1 MQVEPRSRFDNY
13 VVGSANRLAV
23 AAARA
28 VAESPGGVYNPLFV
42 YGASGLGKTH
52 LIGAIGNEAVARAP
66 ELSVEYLSLEDFIEQ
81 IHAAVAVGEMERF
94 KQRYGRVDVLLLDD
108 MQFLTGRR
116 ETQSELLRL
125 LNALQGSGR
134 QIVMTS
140 DRPPSEISDVD
151 ERLLSRLSGGLIVDI
166 GAPDFETRVAIL
178 RSKAEERGVSF
189 APGVIEELARVEI
202 SSVRELQGAM
212 NRLVAQQ
219 SLDGTLTPAQARSV
233 LGVDG
238 GDPARD
244 APPSPASFPDA
255 APAAPTFDEA
265 RTPAPLVEASSGI
278 SSGESPLTS
287 GAPTAV
293 AAPVPDEFFSFVS
306 NIATAVA
313 THDEPWKMRVGE
325 TVAYW
330 AGEGYRTAALE
341 RLMAEPVAPP
351 NYEALL
357 RGYGHAV
364 EQLRQLEA
372 RVTTVDPALGGTEL
386 FRDPERLADAAAFVE
401 RALTGAVPPQGPQA
415 AFERRI
421 FQESASN
428 QMAVRA
434 ADTVI
439 AEPGTRYNPLV
450 IAGPSGT
457 GKTHLLNAIGN
468 ELARRGDGTA
478 RVACVGAQLFID
490 ELIAALQE
498 GQIERFRARYRAAD
512 ALLIDDVQFVAGK
525 ERTQEELF
533 HVFNHYHS
541 AGKQLVL
548 VSDLP
553 PKAIEGLEE
562 RLRSRFEGGLVAEL
576 EAPDRALR
584 EKLLAKY
591 LADAG
596 AASDAD
602 MLGYLAERHVASVRE
617 LIGVVH
623 RLQAAAEAAGE
634 PLSLALA
641 RRELEPAGTAA
652 TAPPVTVRQAADVF
666 FLDDEKIV
674 WEWPDPVGRL
684 VEELR

>member
-1 MQVEPRSRFDNY
+1 
-13 VVGSANRLAV
+13 
-23 AAARA
+23 
-28 VAESPGGVYNPLFV
+28 
-42 YGASGLGKTH
+42 
-52 LIGAIGNEAVARAP
+52 
-66 ELSVEYLSLEDFIEQ
+66 VEYLPLEDFIEQ

-151 ERLLSRLSGGLIVDI
+151 ERLVSRLSGGLIVDI
-166 GAPDFETRVAIL
+166 GAPDFETKVAIL
-178 RSKAEERGVSF
+178 RRKAEERKVSF
-189 APGVIEELARVEI
+189 APGVIEELARLEF

-219 SLDGTLTPAQARSV
+219 SLDGTLTPAQVRIV
-233 LGVDG
+233 LGV
-238 GDPARD
+238 PAKA
-244 APPSPASFPDA
+244 APPPDPEPVA
-255 APAAPTFDEA
+255 IPAA
-265 RTPAPLVEASSGI
+265 
-278 SSGESPLTS
+278 
-287 GAPTAV
+287 
-293 AAPVPDEFFSFVS
+293 DEFFSFVTD
-306 NIATAVA
+306 IATTVA
-313 THDEPWKMRVGE
+313 AQIEPWKVRVGE

-330 AGEGYRTAALE
+330 TGEGYRTGALE
-341 RLMAEPVAPP
+341 RLMAEPVAPA
-351 NYEALL
+351 NYEAVL

-372 RVTTVDPALGGTEL
+372 RIGTVDPSLGGNEV
-386 FRDPERLADAAAFVE
+386 FRDPERLAEASTFVE
-401 RALTGAVPPQGPQA
+401 RALTGAVPPQGPEP
-415 AFERRI
+415 AFERRA

-434 ADTVI
+434 ADAVI
-439 AEPGTRYNPLV
+439 DEPGQRYNPLF

-468 ELARRGDGTA
+468 ELARRGSGTS

-490 ELIAALQE
+490 ELIASLQE

-533 HVFNHYHS
+533 HVFNHFHS

-548 VSDLP
+548 VSDVP
-553 PKAIEGLEE
+553 PKAIEGLED

-584 EKLLAKY
+584 EKLFARY
-591 LADAG
+591 LADVGEVDPA
-596 AASDAD
+596 
-602 MLGYLAERHVASVRE
+602 LLQYLAERQVSSVRE

-623 RLQAAAEAAGE
+623 RLQAAAASKGEA
-634 PLSLALA
+634 LTLAAA
-641 RRELEPAGTAA
+641 RQELEPSGAA
-652 TAPPVTVRQAADVF
+652 VTAPPPTVRQAADMF

-674 WEWPDPVGRL
+674 WEWPDVVGRL

>member
-1 MQVEPRSRFDNY
+1 MQVEARSRFDNY

-42 YGASGLGKTH
+42 YGGPGLGKTH

-66 ELSVEYLSLEDFIEQ
+66 GLSVEYLPLEDFIEQ

-94 KQRYGRVDVLLLDD
+94 KLRYGRVDMLLLDD

-116 ETQSELLRL
+116 ETQSELMRL
-125 LNALQGSGR
+125 LNALQSSGR

-140 DRPPSEISDVD
+140 DRPPSEIADVD
-151 ERLLSRLSGGLIVDI
+151 ERLLSRLGGGLIVDI
-166 GAPDFETRVAIL
+166 GVPDFETKVAIL
-178 RSKAEERGVSF
+178 RCKAEEKEVSF
-189 APGVIEELARVEI
+189 SPGVIEELARLDFT
-202 SSVRELQGAM
+202 SVRELHGAM

-219 SLDGTLTPAQARSV
+219 SLDGMLTPAQVRMV
-233 LGVDG
+233 LGV
-238 GDPARD
+238 ATRTE
-244 APPSPASFPDA
+244 ASTPEPEPEPEPMLAA
-255 APAAPTFDEA
+255 APA
-265 RTPAPLVEASSGI
+265 
-278 SSGESPLTS
+278 
-287 GAPTAV
+287 
-293 AAPVPDEFFSFVS
+293 DEFFSFIT
-306 NIATAVA
+306 NIATTVA
-313 THDEPWKMRVGE
+313 AQIEPWKVRVGE

-330 AGEGYRTAALE
+330 AGEGYRTAVLE
-341 RLMAEPVAPP
+341 RLMGEPVAPP
-351 NYEALL
+351 NYEAVL

-372 RVTTVDPALGGTEL
+372 KVTTVDPSLGGDEL
-386 FRDPERLADAAAFVE
+386 FRDPERIQEAAAFVE
-401 RALTGAVPPQGPQA
+401 RALTGAVPPQGPQS
-415 AFERRI
+415 AFERRA
-421 FQESASN
+421 FQESVSN

-434 ADTVI
+434 ADAVI
-439 AEPGTRYNPLV
+439 AEPGQRYNPLF

-468 ELARRGDGTA
+468 ELAARGKGTS

-533 HVFNHYHS
+533 HVFNHFHS

-548 VSDLP
+548 VSDVP
-553 PKAIEGLEE
+553 PKAIEGLED

-584 EKLLAKY
+584 EKLFTRY
-591 LADAG
+591 LAD
-596 AASDAD
+596 
-602 MLGYLAERHVASVRE
+602 LGEVDPELVQYLAERPVSSVRE

-623 RLQAAAEAAGE
+623 RLQAAGE
-634 PLSLALA
+634 SKGETLTLAIA
-641 RRELEPAGTAA
+641 RQELEPAGPAVQAA
-652 TAPPVTVRQAADVF
+652 PATVRQAADVF

-674 WEWPDPVGRL
+674 WEWPDVAGRL

>member
-1 MQVEPRSRFDNY
+1 MQVEARSRFDNY

-42 YGASGLGKTH
+42 YGGPGLGKTH

-66 ELSVEYLSLEDFIEQ
+66 GLSVEYLPLEDFIEQ

-94 KQRYGRVDVLLLDD
+94 KLRYGRVDMLLLDD

-116 ETQSELLRL
+116 ETQSELMRL
-125 LNALQGSGR
+125 LNALQSSGR

-140 DRPPSEISDVD
+140 DRPPSEIADVD
-151 ERLLSRLSGGLIVDI
+151 ERLLSRLGGGLIVDI
-166 GAPDFETRVAIL
+166 GVPDFETKVAIL
-178 RSKAEERGVSF
+178 RGKAEEKEVSF
-189 APGVIEELARVEI
+189 SPGVIEELARLDFT
-202 SSVRELQGAM
+202 SVRELHGAM

-219 SLDGTLTPAQARSV
+219 SLDGMLTPAQVRMV
-233 LGVDG
+233 LGV
-238 GDPARD
+238 ATRTE
-244 APPSPASFPDA
+244 ASTPEPEPEPEPMLAA
-255 APAAPTFDEA
+255 APA
-265 RTPAPLVEASSGI
+265 
-278 SSGESPLTS
+278 
-287 GAPTAV
+287 
-293 AAPVPDEFFSFVS
+293 DEFFSFIT
-306 NIATAVA
+306 NIATTVA
-313 THDEPWKMRVGE
+313 AQIEPWKVRVGE

-330 AGEGYRTAALE
+330 AGEGYRTAVLE
-341 RLMAEPVAPP
+341 RLMGEPVAPP
-351 NYEALL
+351 NYEAVL

-372 RVTTVDPALGGTEL
+372 KVTTVDPSLGGDEL
-386 FRDPERLADAAAFVE
+386 FRDPERIQEAAAFVE
-401 RALTGAVPPQGPQA
+401 RALTGAVPPQGPQS
-415 AFERRI
+415 AFERRA
-421 FQESASN
+421 FQESVSN

-434 ADTVI
+434 ADAVI
-439 AEPGTRYNPLV
+439 AEPGQRYNPLF

-468 ELARRGDGTA
+468 ELAARGKGTS

-533 HVFNHYHS
+533 HVFNHFHS

-548 VSDLP
+548 VSDVP
-553 PKAIEGLEE
+553 PKAIEGLED

-584 EKLLAKY
+584 EKLFTRY
-591 LADAG
+591 LAD
-596 AASDAD
+596 
-602 MLGYLAERHVASVRE
+602 LGEVDPELVQYLAERPVSSVRE

-623 RLQAAAEAAGE
+623 RLQAAGE
-634 PLSLALA
+634 SKGETLTLAIA
-641 RRELEPAGTAA
+641 RQELEPAGAA
-652 TAPPVTVRQAADVF
+652 VQAAPATVRQAADVF

-674 WEWPDPVGRL
+674 WEWPDVAGRL

>member
-1 MQVEPRSRFDNY
+1 MQVEARSRFDNY

-66 ELSVEYLSLEDFIEQ
+66 GLSVEYLALEDFIEQ

-94 KQRYGRVDVLLLDD
+94 KQRYGRVDMLLLDD

-166 GAPDFETRVAIL
+166 GVPDFETKVAIL
-178 RSKAEERGVSF
+178 RGKAEERKVSF
-189 APGVIEELARVEI
+189 APGVIEELSRLDFT
-202 SSVRELQGAM
+202 SVRELQGAM

-219 SLDGTLTPAQARSV
+219 SLDGTLTPAQVRAV
-233 LGVDG
+233 LGAEGTPKPIDLEPELEPEPETVDVT
-238 GDPARD
+238 
-244 APPSPASFPDA
+244 
-255 APAAPTFDEA
+255 APAA
-265 RTPAPLVEASSGI
+265 
-278 SSGESPLTS
+278 
-287 GAPTAV
+287 
-293 AAPVPDEFFSFVS
+293 DEFFSFVT

-313 THDEPWKMRVGE
+313 AQIEPWKVRVGE

-341 RLMAEPVAPP
+341 RLMSEPVAPA
-351 NYEALL
+351 NYEAVL

-364 EQLRQLEA
+364 EQLRQLESK
-372 RVTTVDPALGGTEL
+372 VTTVDPSLGGDEL
-386 FRDPERLADAAAFVE
+386 FRDPERLPEAAAFVE

-415 AFERRI
+415 AFERRA

-434 ADTVI
+434 ADAVV
-439 AEPGTRYNPLV
+439 AEPGQRYNPLF

-468 ELARRGDGTA
+468 ELARRGGGTA

-512 ALLIDDVQFVAGK
+512 ALLIDDVQFVGGK

-533 HVFNHYHS
+533 HVFNHFHT

-548 VSDLP
+548 VSDVP

-584 EKLLAKY
+584 EKLLARY
-591 LADAG
+591 LADAVAG
-596 AASDAD
+596 DEA
-602 MLGYLAERHVASVRE
+602 LLPYLAERPVSSVRE

-623 RLQAAAEAAGE
+623 RLQALAENKGE
-634 PLSLALA
+634 ELTLALA
-641 RRELEPAGTAA
+641 RQELEPAGAA
-652 TAPPVTVRQAADVF
+652 VQAPPVTVRQAADVF

-674 WEWPDPVGRL
+674 WEWPDVAGRL

>member
-1 MQVEPRSRFDNY
+1 MQVESRSRFDNY

-66 ELSVEYLSLEDFIEQ
+66 GLSVEYLSLEDFIEQ

-94 KQRYGRVDVLLLDD
+94 KQRYTRVDVLLLDD
-108 MQFLTGRR
+108 VQFLTGRR

-140 DRPPSEISDVD
+140 DRPPSEIADVD
-151 ERLLSRLSGGLIVDI
+151 ERLISRLRGGLIVDI

-178 RSKAEERGVSF
+178 RGKAEEKSVTF
-189 APGVIEELARVEI
+189 APGVIEELARLDF
-202 SSVRELQGAM
+202 SSVRELHGAM

-219 SLDGTLTPAQARSV
+219 TLDGMLTPAQVRAV
-233 LGVDG
+233 LGVD
-238 GDPARD
+238 
-244 APPSPASFPDA
+244 A
-255 APAAPTFDEA
+255 ALPKSEPET
-265 RTPAPLVEASSGI
+265 
-278 SSGESPLTS
+278 
-287 GAPTAV
+287 
-293 AAPVPDEFFSFVS
+293 APVPVAVASAASEFFSFVT
-306 NIATAVA
+306 NIATTVA
-313 THDEPWKMRVGE
+313 AQIEPWRVRVGE
-325 TVAYW
+325 SVAYW

-341 RLMAEPVAPP
+341 RLMAEPEAPP
-351 NYEALL
+351 NYEAVI

-372 RVTTVDPALGGTEL
+372 KVTTVDTSLGGDEL
-386 FRDPERLADAAAFVE
+386 FRDPERLSEAAAFVE
-401 RALTGAVPPQGPQA
+401 RALTGAVPPQGPQP
-415 AFERRI
+415 AFERRA

-434 ADTVI
+434 ADSVV
-439 AEPGTRYNPLV
+439 AEPGRRYNPLF

-468 ELARRGDGTA
+468 ELAAKGSGTA

-533 HVFNHYHS
+533 HVFNHFHS
-541 AGKQLVL
+541 AGKQLVF
-548 VSDLP
+548 VSDVP

-584 EKLLAKY
+584 EKLLARY

-596 AASDAD
+596 EVDTA
-602 MLGYLAERHVASVRE
+602 LLQYLAERPVSSVRE
-617 LIGVVH
+617 LIGVVN
-623 RLQAAAEAAGE
+623 RLQALAETKGDG
-634 PLSLALA
+634 LTIALA
-641 RRELEPAGTAA
+641 RTELEPAGATVQAA
-652 TAPPVTVRQAADVF
+652 PATVRQAADVF

-674 WEWPDPVGRL
+674 WEWPDVAGRL
-684 VEELR
+684 VEEMR

>member
-1 MQVEPRSRFDNY
+1 MQVEARSRFDNY

-23 AAARA
+23 AASRA

-42 YGASGLGKTH
+42 YGGPGLGKTH

-66 ELSVEYLSLEDFIEQ
+66 GLGVEYLSLEDFIEQ
-81 IHAAVAVGEMERF
+81 LHAAVAVGEMERF
-94 KQRYGRVDVLLLDD
+94 KQRYTRVDMLLLDD
-108 MQFLTGRR
+108 VQFLTGRR

-125 LNALQGSGR
+125 LNALQSSGR

-140 DRPPSEISDVD
+140 DRPPSEIADVD
-151 ERLLSRLSGGLIVDI
+151 ERLISRLSGGLIVDI
-166 GAPDFETRVAIL
+166 GVPDFETRVAIL
-178 RSKAEERGVSF
+178 RGKAEEKSVSF
-189 APGVIEELARVEI
+189 EPGVIEELARLDF

-219 SLDGTLTPAQARSV
+219 ALDGMLTPGQVGTV
-233 LGVDG
+233 LGVETAAVAPSAEPE
-238 GDPARD
+238 PAHARE
-244 APPSPASFPDA
+244 PEPASVA
-255 APAAPTFDEA
+255 AA
-265 RTPAPLVEASSGI
+265 
-278 SSGESPLTS
+278 S
-287 GAPTAV
+287 GAS
-293 AAPVPDEFFSFVS
+293 EFFSFVT
-306 NIATAVA
+306 NIATTVA
-313 THDEPWKMRVGE
+313 SQIEPWRVRVGE
-325 TVAYW
+325 SVAYW

-341 RLMAEPVAPP
+341 RLMAEREAPA
-351 NYEALL
+351 NFEAVI

-372 RVTTVDPALGGTEL
+372 KVAMVDTSLGGDEL
-386 FRDPERLADAAAFVE
+386 FRDPERLREAAAFVE
-401 RALTGAVPPQGPQA
+401 RALTGAVPPQGPQP
-415 AFERRI
+415 AFERRT

-434 ADTVI
+434 ADAVV
-439 AEPGTRYNPLV
+439 AEPGRRYNPLY

-468 ELARRGDGTA
+468 ELAAHGTGA
-478 RVACVGAQLFID
+478 SRVACVGAQLFID

-533 HVFNHYHS
+533 HVFNHFHS
-541 AGKQLVL
+541 AGKQLVF
-548 VSDLP
+548 VSDVP

-584 EKLLAKY
+584 EKLLARY
-591 LADAG
+591 LSDAG
-596 AASDAD
+596 EVDPV
-602 MLGYLAERHVASVRE
+602 LLQYLAERPVSSVRE
-617 LIGVVH
+617 LIGVVN
-623 RLQAAAEAAGE
+623 RLQALAETTGDG
-634 PLSLALA
+634 LTLALA
-641 RRELEPAGTAA
+641 RTELEPAGA
-652 TAPPVTVRQAADVF
+652 TAQAAPAIVRQAADVF

-674 WEWPDPVGRL
+674 WEWPDVAGRL
-684 VEELR
+684 VEEMR

>member
-1 MQVEPRSRFDNY
+1 MQVEARSRFDNF

-23 AAARA
+23 AASRA

-42 YGASGLGKTH
+42 YGGPGLGKTH

-66 ELSVEYLSLEDFIEQ
+66 GLSVEYLALEDFIEQ

-140 DRPPSEISDVD
+140 DRPPTEISDVD

-166 GAPDFETRVAIL
+166 GVPDFETKVAIL
-178 RSKAEERGVSF
+178 RGKSEEKAVSF
-189 APGVIEELARVEI
+189 APGVIEELARLDFT
-202 SSVRELQGAM
+202 SVRELQGAM
-212 NRLVAQQ
+212 HRLVAQQ
-219 SLDGTLTPAQARSV
+219 ALDGMLTPAQVRAV
-233 LGVDG
+233 LGV
-238 GDPARD
+238 AN
-244 APPSPASFPDA
+244 
-255 APAAPTFDEA
+255 APAASA
-265 RTPAPLVEASSGI
+265 VEP
-278 SSGESPLTS
+278 EP
-287 GAPTAV
+287 V
-293 AAPVPDEFFSFVS
+293 ALAEPMSEFLSFVT
-306 NIATAVA
+306 NIATTVA
-313 THDEPWKMRVGE
+313 AEIAPWKARVGE

-341 RLMAEPVAPP
+341 RLMAEREAPP
-351 NYEALL
+351 NFEAVL

-372 RVTTVDPALGGTEL
+372 KITTVDSSLGGDEL
-386 FRDPERLADAAAFVE
+386 FRDPERLPEAAAFVE
-401 RALTGAVPPQGPQA
+401 RALTGAVPPQGPQP
-415 AFERRI
+415 AFERRA

-434 ADTVI
+434 ADAVV
-439 AEPGTRYNPLV
+439 AEPGQRYNPLF

-468 ELARRGDGTA
+468 ELAGRGNGTS

-533 HVFNHYHS
+533 HVFNHFHS

-548 VSDLP
+548 VSDVP

-584 EKLLAKY
+584 EKLFARY

-596 AASDAD
+596 EVDPA
-602 MLGYLAERHVASVRE
+602 LLQYLAERPVSSARE

-623 RLQAAAEAAGE
+623 RLQALAEAKGE
-634 PLSLALA
+634 GLTLALA
-641 RRELEPAGTAA
+641 RQELEPAGAPVQ
-652 TAPPVTVRQAADVF
+652 APPATVRQAADVF

-674 WEWPDPVGRL
+674 WEWPDVAGRL

>member
-28 VAESPGGVYNPLFV
+28 VAESPGGVYNPLFI
-42 YGASGLGKTH
+42 YGGSGLGKTH
-52 LIGAIGNEAVARAP
+52 LIGAIGNEAVERAP
-66 ELSVEYLSLEDFIEQ
+66 ELTVEYLSLEDFIEQ

-125 LNALQGSGR
+125 FTALQGSGR

-140 DRPPSEISDVD
+140 DRPPSEITDVD
-151 ERLLSRLSGGLIVDI
+151 ERLISRLSGGLIVDI
-166 GAPDFETRVAIL
+166 GAPDFETKVAIL
-178 RSKAEERGVSF
+178 RGKAEERKVSF
-189 APGVIEELARVEI
+189 APGVIEELARLDFT
-202 SSVRELQGAM
+202 SVRELQGAM
-212 NRLVAQQ
+212 GRLIAQQ
-219 SLDGTLTPAQARSV
+219 SLDGTLTPAQVRAV

-238 GDPARD
+238 VVEEP
-244 APPSPASFPDA
+244 
-255 APAAPTFDEA
+255 APAPE
-265 RTPAPLVEASSGI
+265 PE
-278 SSGESPLTS
+278 
-287 GAPTAV
+287 
-293 AAPVPDEFFSFVS
+293 APVSSLFGGGGGDEFFSFVS
-306 NIATAVA
+306 NISLTVA
-313 THDEPWKMRVGE
+313 AQIEPWKVRVGE

-330 AGEGYRTAALE
+330 NGEGYRTAVLE
-341 RLMAEPVAPP
+341 RLMSEPVAPP

-372 RVTTVDPALGGTEL
+372 KISTVDPALGGNEV
-386 FRDPERLADAAAFVE
+386 FRDPERLGEAAAFVE
-401 RALTGAVPPQGPQA
+401 KALTGAVPPQGPQP
-415 AFERRI
+415 AFERRT

-434 ADTVI
+434 ADAVI
-439 AEPGTRYNPLV
+439 AEPGQRYNPLF

-468 ELARRGDGTA
+468 ELARNGTT

-490 ELIAALQE
+490 ELIAALQD

-512 ALLIDDVQFVAGK
+512 VLLIDDVQFVAGK

-533 HVFNHYHS
+533 HVFNHFHS

-553 PKAIEGLEE
+553 PKAIEGLED
-562 RLRSRFEGGLVAEL
+562 RLRSRFEGGLVAAL
-576 EAPDRALR
+576 DAPDRALR
-584 EKLLAKY
+584 EKLYARY
-591 LADAG
+591 LAEVAGGDDAEL
-596 AASDAD
+596 
-602 MLGYLAERHVASVRE
+602 LGYLAERPVTSVRE

-623 RLQAAAEAAGE
+623 RLQAVVETSGQPLTAAAA
-634 PLSLALA
+634 
-641 RRELEPAGTAA
+641 RQELEPATAA
-652 TAPPVTVRQAADVF
+652 SSAPPVTVRQAADVF

-674 WEWPDPVGRL
+674 WEWPDVVGRL

>member
-1 MQVEPRSRFDNY
+1 MQVETRSRFDNY

-42 YGASGLGKTH
+42 YGSSGLGKTH
-52 LIGAIGNEAVARAP
+52 LIGAIGNEAMARAP
-66 ELSVEYLSLEDFIEQ
+66 GLTVEYLSLEDFIEQ

-151 ERLLSRLSGGLIVDI
+151 ERLISRLSGGLIVDI
-166 GAPDFETRVAIL
+166 GVPDFETKVAIL
-178 RSKAEERGVSF
+178 RGKAEERKVSF
-189 APGVIEELARVEI
+189 APGVIEELARLDFT
-202 SSVRELQGAM
+202 SVRELQGAM

-219 SLDGTLTPAQARSV
+219 SLDGTLTPAQVRSV
-233 LGVDG
+233 LGV
-238 GDPARD
+238 AT
-244 APPSPASFPDA
+244 
-255 APAAPTFDEA
+255 APAPRAEPEPEPEPVSAPA
-265 RTPAPLVEASSGI
+265 GH
-278 SSGESPLTS
+278 
-287 GAPTAV
+287 
-293 AAPVPDEFFSFVS
+293 EFFSFVT
-306 NIATAVA
+306 NIATTVA
-313 THDEPWKMRVGE
+313 AQIEPWKVRVGE

-351 NYEALL
+351 NYEAVL

-372 RVTTVDPALGGTEL
+372 KVTTVDPSLGGDEV
-386 FRDPERLADAAAFVE
+386 FRDPERLGEAAAFVE
-401 RALTGAVPPQGPQA
+401 RALTGAVPPQGPQS
-415 AFERRI
+415 AFERRA

-434 ADTVI
+434 ADAVI
-439 AEPGTRYNPLV
+439 AEPGQRYNPLF

-468 ELARRGDGTA
+468 ELARRGGGTA

-533 HVFNHYHS
+533 HVFNHFHS

-548 VSDLP
+548 VSDVP
-553 PKAIEGLEE
+553 PKTIEGLED

-584 EKLLAKY
+584 AKLFARF

-596 AASDAD
+596 EVDPA
-602 MLGYLAERHVASVRE
+602 LLQYLAERPVSSVRE

-623 RLQAAAEAAGE
+623 RLQAAVESRGEA
-634 PLSLALA
+634 LTLAAA
-641 RRELEPAGTAA
+641 RLELEPAGTAV
-652 TAPPVTVRQAADVF
+652 TAPPATVRQAADMF

-674 WEWPDPVGRL
+674 WEWPDVVGRL

>member
-1 MQVEPRSRFDNY
+1 MQVELRARFDNY

-42 YGASGLGKTH
+42 YGGSGLGKTH

-66 ELSVEYLSLEDFIEQ
+66 GLSVEYLSLEDFIEQ

-94 KQRYGRVDVLLLDD
+94 KQRYARVDVLLLDD

-151 ERLLSRLSGGLIVDI
+151 ERLISRLSGGLIVDV
-166 GAPDFETRVAIL
+166 GVPDFETKVAIL
-178 RSKAEERGVSF
+178 RGKAEEKSVSF
-189 APGVIEELARVEI
+189 APGVIEELARLEFT
-202 SSVRELQGAM
+202 SVRELHGAM

-219 SLDGTLTPAQARSV
+219 SLDGMLTPAQVRAV
-233 LGVDG
+233 LGIG
-238 GDPARD
+238 T
-244 APPSPASFPDA
+244 
-255 APAAPTFDEA
+255 APAEA
-265 RTPAPLVEASSGI
+265 VAEPAPELEPV
-278 SSGESPLTS
+278 
-287 GAPTAV
+287 AV
-293 AAPVPDEFFSFVS
+293 AASASEFFSFVTD
-306 NIATAVA
+306 IATTVA
-313 THDEPWKMRVGE
+313 AQNEPWKVRVGE
-325 TVAYW
+325 SVAYW

-341 RLMAEPVAPP
+341 RMMAEREAPP

-372 RVTTVDPALGGTEL
+372 KVTTVDASLGGDEL
-386 FRDPERLADAAAFVE
+386 FRDPERLLEAVAFVE
-401 RALTGAVPPQGPQA
+401 RALTGAVPPQGPQS
-415 AFERRI
+415 AFERRA

-434 ADTVI
+434 ADAVV
-439 AEPGTRYNPLV
+439 AEPGRRYNPLF

-468 ELARRGDGTA
+468 ELARGNATP

-490 ELIAALQE
+490 ELIAALQD

-533 HVFNHYHS
+533 HVFNHFHS
-541 AGKQLVL
+541 AGKQLVF
-548 VSDLP
+548 VSDVP

-562 RLRSRFEGGLVAEL
+562 RLRSRFEGGPVAEL
-576 EAPDRALR
+576 EAPDRTLR
-584 EKLLAKY
+584 EKLFTRY
-591 LADAG
+591 LADVGEVDPA
-596 AASDAD
+596 
-602 MLGYLAERHVASVRE
+602 LLQYLAERPVSSVRE
-617 LIGVVH
+617 LIGVVN
-623 RLQAAAEAAGE
+623 RLQATAESKGE
-634 PLSLALA
+634 GLTLALA
-641 RRELEPAGTAA
+641 RAELEPAGAA
-652 TAPPVTVRQAADVF
+652 VQTAPATVRQAADVF

-674 WEWPDPVGRL
+674 WEWPDVAGRL
-684 VEELR
+684 VEEMR

>member
-1 MQVEPRSRFDNY
+1 MQVEARSRFDNY

-42 YGASGLGKTH
+42 YGGPGLGKTH

-66 ELSVEYLSLEDFIEQ
+66 GLSVEYLPLEDFIEQ

-94 KQRYGRVDVLLLDD
+94 KLRYGRVDMLLLDD

-116 ETQSELLRL
+116 ETQSELMRL
-125 LNALQGSGR
+125 LNALQSSGR

-140 DRPPSEISDVD
+140 DRPPSEIADVD
-151 ERLLSRLSGGLIVDI
+151 ERLLSRLGGGLIVDI
-166 GAPDFETRVAIL
+166 GVPDFETKVAIL
-178 RSKAEERGVSF
+178 RCKAEEKEVSF
-189 APGVIEELARVEI
+189 SPGVIEELARLDFT
-202 SSVRELQGAM
+202 SVRELHGAM

-219 SLDGTLTPAQARSV
+219 SLDGMLTPAQVRMV
-233 LGVDG
+233 LGV
-238 GDPARD
+238 ATRTE
-244 APPSPASFPDA
+244 ASTPEPEPEPEPMLAA
-255 APAAPTFDEA
+255 APA
-265 RTPAPLVEASSGI
+265 
-278 SSGESPLTS
+278 
-287 GAPTAV
+287 
-293 AAPVPDEFFSFVS
+293 DEFFSFIT
-306 NIATAVA
+306 NIATTVA
-313 THDEPWKMRVGE
+313 AQIEPWKVRVGE

-330 AGEGYRTAALE
+330 AGEGYRTAVLE
-341 RLMAEPVAPP
+341 RLMGEPVAPP
-351 NYEALL
+351 NYEAVL

-372 RVTTVDPALGGTEL
+372 KVTTVDPSLGGDEL
-386 FRDPERLADAAAFVE
+386 FRDPERIQEAAAFVE
-401 RALTGAVPPQGPQA
+401 RALTGAVPPQGPQS
-415 AFERRI
+415 AFERRA
-421 FQESASN
+421 FQESVSN

-434 ADTVI
+434 ADAVI
-439 AEPGTRYNPLV
+439 AEPGQRYNPLF

-468 ELARRGDGTA
+468 ELAARGKGTS

-533 HVFNHYHS
+533 HVFNHFHS

-548 VSDLP
+548 VSDVP
-553 PKAIEGLEE
+553 PKAIEGLED

-584 EKLLAKY
+584 EKLFTRY
-591 LADAG
+591 LAD
-596 AASDAD
+596 
-602 MLGYLAERHVASVRE
+602 LGEVDPELVQYLAERPVSSVRE

-623 RLQAAAEAAGE
+623 RLQAAGE
-634 PLSLALA
+634 SKGETLTLAIA
-641 RRELEPAGTAA
+641 RQELEPAGAA
-652 TAPPVTVRQAADVF
+652 VQAAPATVRQAADVF

-674 WEWPDPVGRL
+674 WEWPDVAGRL

>member
-28 VAESPGGVYNPLFV
+28 VAESPGGVYNPLFI
-42 YGASGLGKTH
+42 YGGSGLGKTH
-52 LIGAIGNEAVARAP
+52 LIGAIGNEAVERAP
-66 ELSVEYLSLEDFIEQ
+66 ELTVEYLSLEDFIEQ

-125 LNALQGSGR
+125 FTALQGSGR

-140 DRPPSEISDVD
+140 DRPPSEITDVD
-151 ERLLSRLSGGLIVDI
+151 ERLISRLSGGLIVDI
-166 GAPDFETRVAIL
+166 GAPDFETKVAIL
-178 RSKAEERGVSF
+178 RGKAEERKVSF
-189 APGVIEELARVEI
+189 APGVIEELARLDFT
-202 SSVRELQGAM
+202 SVRELQGAM
-212 NRLVAQQ
+212 GRLIAQQ
-219 SLDGTLTPAQARSV
+219 SLDGTLTPAQVRAV

-238 GDPARD
+238 VVEEP
-244 APPSPASFPDA
+244 
-255 APAAPTFDEA
+255 APAPE
-265 RTPAPLVEASSGI
+265 PE
-278 SSGESPLTS
+278 
-287 GAPTAV
+287 
-293 AAPVPDEFFSFVS
+293 APVSSLFGGGGGDEFFSFVS
-306 NIATAVA
+306 NISLTVA
-313 THDEPWKMRVGE
+313 AQIEPWKVRVGE

-330 AGEGYRTAALE
+330 NGEGYRTAVLE
-341 RLMAEPVAPP
+341 RLMSEPVAPP

-372 RVTTVDPALGGTEL
+372 KISTVDPALGGNDV
-386 FRDPERLADAAAFVE
+386 FRDPERLGEAAAFVE
-401 RALTGAVPPQGPQA
+401 KALTGAVPPQGPQP
-415 AFERRI
+415 AFERRT

-434 ADTVI
+434 ADAVI
-439 AEPGTRYNPLV
+439 AEPGQRYNPLF

-468 ELARRGDGTA
+468 ELARNGTT

-490 ELIAALQE
+490 ELIAALQD

-512 ALLIDDVQFVAGK
+512 VLLIDDVQFVAGK

-533 HVFNHYHS
+533 HVFNHFHS

-553 PKAIEGLEE
+553 PKAIEGLED
-562 RLRSRFEGGLVAEL
+562 RLRSRFEGGLVAAL
-576 EAPDRALR
+576 DAPDRALR
-584 EKLLAKY
+584 EKLYARY
-591 LADAG
+591 LAEVAGGDDAEV
-596 AASDAD
+596 
-602 MLGYLAERHVASVRE
+602 LGYLAERPVTSVRE

-623 RLQAAAEAAGE
+623 RLQAVVETSGQPLTAAAA
-634 PLSLALA
+634 
-641 RRELEPAGTAA
+641 RQELEPATAA
-652 TAPPVTVRQAADVF
+652 SSAPPVTVRQAADVF

-674 WEWPDPVGRL
+674 WEWPDVVGRL